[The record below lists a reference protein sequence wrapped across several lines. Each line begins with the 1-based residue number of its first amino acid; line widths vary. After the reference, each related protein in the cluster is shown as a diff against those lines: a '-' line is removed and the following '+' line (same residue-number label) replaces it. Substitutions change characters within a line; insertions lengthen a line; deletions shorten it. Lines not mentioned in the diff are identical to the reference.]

1 MRIRPGASS
10 GRSRKLVAR
19 LLEGRL
25 LYLADYRV
33 IIIIIRTAETR
44 DKRLTVS
51 SATSITLFPSVG
63 ELLVL
68 RLHKDVGLLFRV
80 AYQ

>member
-1 MRIRPGASS
+1 MTCIRLGASS

-33 IIIIIRTAETR
+33 IIIRTAETR
-44 DKRLTVS
+44 GKRLTVS